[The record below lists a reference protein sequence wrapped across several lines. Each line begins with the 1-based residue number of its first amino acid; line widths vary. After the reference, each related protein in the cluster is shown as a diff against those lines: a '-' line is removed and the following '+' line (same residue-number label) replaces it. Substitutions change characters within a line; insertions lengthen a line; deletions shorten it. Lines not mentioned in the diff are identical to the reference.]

1 MSVYHSKMLKPTTTL
16 KLRSHG
22 HVLPNYGLTHTT
34 PFHTYKALRRPLAET
49 TIIHRK
55 SLETQDQAQA
65 SPQCLS
71 RLPTM
76 NLLRNLILGAWFSS
90 PLLFKPGL
98 SIMRT
103 IANSHSPILNPDK
116 NPLVGAI
123 VKLLIYNHFCAGTN
137 KKEIDGT
144 KAEAKQIGFSGIIL
158 CYGKETGVAD
168 IEGSQAGNERLAAEV
183 AQWREGNLR
192 TLDMIGSGDWVGM
205 K

>member
-1 MSVYHSKMLKPTTTL
+1 
-16 KLRSHG
+16 
-22 HVLPNYGLTHTT
+22 
-34 PFHTYKALRRPLAET
+34 
-49 TIIHRK
+49 
-55 SLETQDQAQA
+55 
-65 SPQCLS
+65 
-71 RLPTM
+71 M

-103 IANSHSPILNPDK
+103 IANSHSPLLNPDK
-116 NPLVGAI
+116 NPLVGAV

-168 IEGSQAGNERLAAEV
+168 IADSQAGSEKLVAEV
-183 AQWREGNLR
+183 AQWRDGNLR
-192 TLDMIGSGDWVGM
+192 TLDMISTGDWLGM